1 MHELG
6 IVSCVLDSVRP
17 VAQEA
22 GAKKLLGITL
32 SVGEMTGALQDALF
46 FAWEALCEG
55 DPFLED
61 AKLTVNTIA
70 PKSRCLE
77 CGTEFQHDQFHRA
90 CPECDSVMTELI
102 AGREMQID
110 SIEVD
115 IPDDAEGEGA

>member
-6 IVSCVLDSVRP
+6 IISGVLDSVRP

-22 GAKKLLGITL
+22 GATKLLGITL

-55 DPFLED
+55 DPFLEE

-70 PKSRCLE
+70 QPLLGVRAGIRSR
-77 CGTEFQHDQFHRA
+77 
-90 CPECDSVMTELI
+90 SVPLGVPGMRF
-102 AGREMQID
+102 G
-110 SIEVD
+110 
-115 IPDDAEGEGA
+115 DDRNDCRPRVAN

>member
-6 IVSCVLDSVRP
+6 IVSGVLDSVRP

-22 GAKKLLGITL
+22 GATKLLGITL

-70 PKSRCLE
+70 PRSRCLE
-77 CGTEFQHDQFHRA
+77 CGLEFGHDQFHWA
-90 CPECDSVMTELI
+90 CPECDSVMTEMI
-102 AGREMQID
+102 AGRELQIE

-115 IPDDAEGEGA
+115 IPDSEGEA